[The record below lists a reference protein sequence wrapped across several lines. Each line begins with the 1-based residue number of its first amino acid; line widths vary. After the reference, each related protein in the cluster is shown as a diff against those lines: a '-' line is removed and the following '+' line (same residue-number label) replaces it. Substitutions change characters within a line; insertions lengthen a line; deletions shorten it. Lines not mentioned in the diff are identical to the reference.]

1 MKVVPEFTTRQM
13 QTKNR
18 EVLINRLYAPIKS
31 EVKAIL
37 DDMDTHL
44 ALSLDLIR
52 DQKQYVKEWLSSF
65 VKRGESINYER
76 FIFYASLCYIYV
88 ALKMDKRQLAVL
100 EQALLNIIENDPK
113 ISFEKMIGKLFPD
126 MLLSKNIRG
135 QVEKYAYFHYKDY
148 ERACE
153 LEKEVAKLKEQND
166 YLSLDLREKQSQIEK
181 LKVLLEEKEEL
192 DRKNKSEIDRLNT
205 ELINSAN
212 RLEFEI
218 HKYKEE
224 NRIFQIA
231 YVEKLKRRISLEI
244 EGMKTTLNYI
254 NEPYKEKLI
263 RRITNIEDFLGNKG
277 D

>member
-1 MKVVPEFTTRQM
+1 M
-13 QTKNR
+13 
-18 EVLINRLYAPIKS
+18 
-31 EVKAIL
+31 
-37 DDMDTHL
+37 
-44 ALSLDLIR
+44 
-52 DQKQYVKEWLSSF
+52 
-65 VKRGESINYER
+65 
-76 FIFYASLCYIYV
+76 
-88 ALKMDKRQLAVL
+88 
-100 EQALLNIIENDPK
+100 
-113 ISFEKMIGKLFPD
+113 
-126 MLLSKNIRG
+126 
-135 QVEKYAYFHYKDY
+135 
-148 ERACE
+148 
-153 LEKEVAKLKEQND
+153 KEQND